1 LETSKTHPRLTYA
14 TGRNLSFDGED
25 GRVEGEVVGGFCIW
39 SLCSGEWVF
48 GMEVFL
54 CWFGLGIADCSEAF
68 GGVEVVGS

>member
-25 GRVEGEVVGGFCIW
+25 GRVE
-39 SLCSGEWVF
+39 GEWVF